1 METINLCITLHED
14 APVDEYLEYGIIAE
28 YFLVDEN
35 MMYQIIIKDVDESL
49 IESLNPDDLCEFLGI
64 DSEFVI
70 ATEVLEFA

>member
-1 METINLCITLHED
+1 METINLRLTLHED
-14 APVDEYLEYGIIAE
+14 APIDEYLEDGIIAE
-28 YFLVDEN
+28 YFPVDEN
-35 MMYQIIIKDVDESL
+35 RMYQVIIKDVDESL

>member
-1 METINLCITLHED
+1 METINLRITLHED
-14 APVDEYLEYGIIAE
+14 APVDQYLEDGVITE
-28 YFLVDEN
+28 YFPVDEN
-35 MMYQIIIKDVDESL
+35 RMYQVIIKDVGESL

>member
-1 METINLCITLHED
+1 MDTINLRLTLNED
-14 APVDEYLEYGIIAE
+14 APIDEYLDVGIITE
-28 YFLVDEN
+28 YFPIDEN
-35 MMYQIIIKDVDESL
+35 RMYQVILKDVDESL